1 MRHGTS
7 HTLEIFLS
15 PDWLDSLMKRTG
27 ETIVTDMTES
37 IVHEAREVAMDVL
50 RGMRILA
57 MTNANEAMELQAVF
71 DAKQ

>member
-1 MRHGTS
+1 
-7 HTLEIFLS
+7 
-15 PDWLDSLMKRTG
+15 MKRTG